1 MLATRRRL
9 AVLSLIAILLAV
21 PVHAQVV
28 VSQVYGGGGNSGAT
42 LKNDFVELFN
52 RGSSAVNVTGW
63 SVQYG
68 AATGSTW
75 QVTNLSG
82 VIQPGQYYL
91 VQEAQGTGGTV
102 NLPPPDAVG
111 TIAMS
116 ATAGKVALVT
126 STTALSGAC
135 PLGPGVQDFVGF
147 GATANCSETAPTP
160 APSNTTAVLRAG
172 LGCTDTDNNS
182 ADFAAGT
189 PNPRNTA
196 SALNPCGTLTITTV
210 SPLPSGTVGQAYS
223 VTLTAAGGTGTGYA
237 FSQIGGT
244 LPPGLD
250 LTDATLSGTPTTTTG
265 SPFTFTIQVTDS
277 GANVA
282 QKSFQLAVDA
292 PLACNP
298 TNTIAQI
305 QGSADASPLSGMS
318 VTTRGIVTGVKTN
331 GFFIQMEAPGDG
343 DPATS
348 DGVFVF
354 TSSSPPAAAA
364 VGNDVCVTGTVQE
377 FIPSQDPGS
386 PPATEISFTTSIFA
400 ISTGN
405 PLPPPVVLTA
415 ADTDPAGPI
424 DQLEKYEGMRVH
436 VDSLTAVSPTQGTIT
451 ESSATSVSNGVFYG
465 VITGVA
471 RPFREPGVE
480 VPDPLPPGAPP
491 TVTRFDSNPER
502 LRVDSDGQIG
512 GAPVLDVTSGAVVTG
527 LTGPLDYSFRTYT
540 ILPDPAT
547 PPSVS
552 GNMTAAPV
560 APPGPDQ
567 FTVGAFNIERFFDT
581 TNDPATD
588 DAVLTPTA
596 FSNRLNK
603 VSLAIRNLM
612 RTPDIVGF
620 EEVENLPTLQA
631 IASKVNSDAVAAG
644 GPDPSYVAYLDEG
657 NDIGGIDVGF
667 LVKSSRV
674 AVVDVTQEGKDTTY
688 INPNNN
694 QPELLNDRPSLVL
707 RAEIMRAG
715 GAPNLPLTVIANH
728 LRSLSGI
735 DDPVDGNRVRTKR
748 RAQAEFLASLV
759 QARQTANP
767 AERIVLVGDFNA
779 YQFSDGYVDVIGTVK
794 GTPAPP
800 DEVVLASPDLV
811 NPDLTD
817 LVETV
822 PAEQRYSYS
831 FDGNAQVIDHV
842 LATGNLLGSFASVQ
856 FARVDADFPESLRND
871 PNRPER
877 ISDHDPVVA
886 TFNLP
891 VGTQTTLV
899 SSPNPSAF
907 GQPVTFTATVSTS
920 GAPVPVGSV
929 TFTVDSNPVPGPTPL
944 NANGQAA
951 FTTSAL
957 GPGPHTVA
965 AAYSGAPGFDASST
979 SVTQVVGAAP
989 SQTTLVSSVN
999 PSGFGQPVTFTA
1011 TVTLPGSPA
1020 TEGSVTFREGTTVLA
1035 GPVPL
1040 DASGHASF
1048 TTASLGLGS
1057 HTISADYSGSALV
1070 SPSSAS
1076 LIQTVQA
1083 GLSVSDA
1090 FVKEGDAGTT
1100 LLSFVVTLTPASS
1113 QPVTVDAATV
1123 EGTAT
1128 AGSDYVAGTSHL
1140 TFAPGVTRQT
1150 VNVAV
1155 NGDGVWEDDETLML
1169 RLGNAANASI
1179 TRGDGV
1185 GTILNDDDLP
1195 TVRVSDRVL
1204 REGNAGMTPV
1214 SFQVS
1219 LSNASS
1225 RTVTVAYATADGTAK
1240 AGADYVSAAGSL
1252 TFTPGTVS
1260 QNVVVNVKGDTTS
1273 EPNEF
1278 FFLQAT
1284 SATNAAIAYGR
1295 GIAIIVNDDS
1305 QPSLSID
1312 NVVVREPDAGSA
1324 DATFT
1329 VHLSA
1334 PSEETVTVDFATA
1347 NGSAT
1352 AGSDYTAVSGTLAF
1366 APGEQV
1372 KTLTVPVLAD
1382 GLKESSET
1390 FFVNLSGPSNAGFGD
1405 RQGKGTIVDS
1415 SVATINRF
1423 FPRKGP
1429 VGTVVTLYGSSF
1441 TGATSVTFNG
1451 TSATFNVVTGGIIR
1465 ATVPAGASSGPIG
1478 VVTPAGPATPASGLP
1493 DFTVTP

>member
-1 MLATRRRL
+1 MLATSRRL
-9 AVLSLIAILLAV
+9 TGLSVIAILLAA

-28 VSQVYGGGGNSGAT
+28 VSQLYGGGGNAGAT
-42 LKNDFVELFN
+42 LRNDFVELFN
-52 RGSSAVNVTGW
+52 RGSSAVDLTGW
-63 SVQYG
+63 SVQY
-68 AATGSTW
+68 ASATGATW

-82 VIQPGQYYL
+82 MIQPGQYYL

-111 TIAMS
+111 TILMS

-126 STTALSGAC
+126 STTALTGAC
-135 PLGPGVQDFVGF
+135 PLGSGVQDFVGF

-160 APSNTTAVLRAG
+160 GPSNTTAVLRAG
-172 LGCTDTDNNS
+172 FGCTDTDNNS
-182 ADFAAGT
+182 TDFATGT
-189 PNPRNTA
+189 PNPRNT
-196 SALNPCGTLTITTV
+196 STPFNPCAGGLTITTA
-210 SPLPSGTVGQAYS
+210 SPLPNGTVGQPYS
-223 VTLTAAGGTGTGYA
+223 VSFAASGGTGTGYA

-282 QKSFQLAVDA
+282 QKSFLLAVDPA
-292 PLACNP
+292 LVCNP
-298 TNTIAQI
+298 TSTIAQI
-305 QGSADASPLSGMS
+305 QGNGDESPLRGTS
-318 VTTRGIVTGVKTN
+318 VTTRGVVTGVKTN

-354 TSSSPPAAAA
+354 TSSAPPAAAV

-377 FIPSQDPGS
+377 FVPSQDPGS
-386 PPATEISFTTSIFA
+386 PPATEISFTTSVFA
-400 ISTGN
+400 ISSGN
-405 PLPPPVVLTA
+405 PLPPPVVLTT
-415 ADTDPAGPI
+415 ADTDPAGAI

-451 ESSATSVSNGVFYG
+451 EASATSVSNGVFYA

-480 VPDPLPPGAPP
+480 VPDPLPPGAPA

-502 LRVDSDGQIG
+502 LRVDSDGLVG
-512 GAPVLDVTSGAVVTG
+512 GTPLDVTSGAVVTG
-527 LTGPLDYSFRTYT
+527 VTGPLDYAFRTYT
-540 ILPDPAT
+540 IDPDPAT
-547 PPSVS
+547 PPGVS
-552 GNMTAAPV
+552 GNATATPIV
-560 APPGPDQ
+560 APGPAQ
-567 FTVGAFNIERFFDT
+567 FTVAAFNVERFFDT
-581 TNDPATD
+581 VNDPATQ
-588 DAVLTPTA
+588 DAVLTPAA
-596 FSNRLNK
+596 FQNRLNK
-603 VSLAIRNLM
+603 VSLVLRNLM
-612 RTPDIVGF
+612 RSPDAVGL
-620 EEVENLPTLQA
+620 EEVENLSTLQS
-631 IASKVNSDAVAAG
+631 IAAKVNADAVAAG
-644 GPDPSYVAYLDEG
+644 DPDPAYVAYLEEG

-674 AVVDVTQEGKDTTY
+674 SVVDVTQEGKDTTY
-688 INPNNN
+688 INPNNG

-707 RAEIMRAG
+707 RAEILRD
-715 GAPNLPLTVIANH
+715 GAPSLPLTVIANH

-735 DDPVDGNRVRTKR
+735 DDPADGNRVRTKR
-748 RAQAEFLASLV
+748 RAQAEFLANLV
-759 QARQTANP
+759 QARQTADP

-794 GTPAPP
+794 GTPTPP
-800 DEVVLASPDLV
+800 DEVVLASSDIV

-822 PAEQRYSYS
+822 PAAQRYSYS

-842 LATGNLLGSFASVQ
+842 LVTGNLLGSFASAQ

-886 TFNLP
+886 TFNMP
-891 VGTQTTLV
+891 VATETTLA
-899 SSPNPSAF
+899 SSPNPSTF

-929 TFTVDSNPVPGPTPL
+929 TFTVDSNPASGPTPL

-965 AAYSGAPGFDASST
+965 AAYSGAPGFDASSA

-989 SQTTLVSSVN
+989 SQTTLTSSVN
-999 PSGFGQPVTFTA
+999 PSGLGQPVTFTA
-1011 TVTLPGSPA
+1011 TVSLPGGAS
-1020 TEGSVTFREGTTVLA
+1020 TEGSVTFREGATVLA
-1035 GPVPL
+1035 GPIAL

-1048 TTASLGLGS
+1048 TTASLGLGN
-1057 HTISADYSGSALV
+1057 HTISADYSGTALA

-1076 LIQTVQA
+1076 LIQQVRA
-1083 GLSVSDA
+1083 GLAVSDA

-1100 LLSFVVTLTPASS
+1100 MLSFVVTLTPASS
-1113 QPVTVDAATV
+1113 SPVTVDAASV
-1123 EGTAT
+1123 DGTAT

-1140 TFAPGVTRQT
+1140 TFVPGVTRLT

-1155 NGDGVWEDDETLML
+1155 NGDGVWEDDETLTL
-1169 RLGNAANASI
+1169 RLGNATGASI
-1179 TRGDGV
+1179 THGDGV

-1195 TVRVSDRVL
+1195 TVRISDRVV
-1204 REGNAGMTPV
+1204 REGNAGLTPV

-1225 RTVTVAYATADGTAK
+1225 RTVTVGYTTADGTAK

-1252 TFTPGTVS
+1252 TFAPGTVS
-1260 QNVVVNVKGDTTS
+1260 QNVVVDVKGDTTS

-1295 GIAIIVNDDS
+1295 GIAIIINDDS

-1312 NVVVREPDAGSA
+1312 DVTVREPDAGSA
-1324 DATFT
+1324 EATFT
-1329 VHLSA
+1329 VRLSA
-1334 PSEETVTVDFATA
+1334 PSEEVVTVDFATA

-1352 AGSDYTAVSGTLAF
+1352 AGSDYTAASGTLVF

-1372 KTLTVPVLAD
+1372 KTLSVPVLAD

-1390 FFVNLSGPSNAGFGD
+1390 FFVSLSGASNAGLGD
-1405 RQGKGTIVDS
+1405 RQGRGTIIDS
-1415 SVATINRF
+1415 SAATITGF
-1423 FPRKGP
+1423 FPKKGP
-1429 VGTVVTLYGSSF
+1429 AGTVVTIYGSGF
-1441 TGATSVTFNG
+1441 TGTTSVTFNG
-1451 TSATFNVVTGGIIR
+1451 TSTAFRVITGGIIR
-1465 ATVPAGASSGPIG
+1465 ATVPGAASSGPIG